1 MQVDFYHLT
10 DTPLDRVLPAIA
22 EKVLAGGARLLVV
35 AADEAQRTALDR
47 LLWSYAPDSFLPHAQ
62 LGAGDDDAQP
72 ILIAPDVNAANGARY
87 IALVDGEWRDDAL
100 DFDRAFHFFD
110 EDRIRDARAAWKAL
124 TDRDGVTRRYW
135 KQNDA
140 GRWEQAA

>member
-10 DTPLDRVLPAIA
+10 VAPLERVLPQIAEMVLASGARLLIVDADDTRRAALDRVL
-22 EKVLAGGARLLVV
+22 
-35 AADEAQRTALDR
+35 
-47 LLWSYAPDSFLPHAQ
+47 WSYAADSFLPHAPIA
-62 LGAGDDDAQP
+62 AGDDAAQP
-72 ILIAPDVNAANGARY
+72 ILLAPDVNAANGARN
-87 IALVDGEWRDDAL
+87 IALADGEWRDDAL

-110 EDRIRDARAAWKAL
+110 EDAIGPARAAWKAL
-124 TDRDGVTRRYW
+124 ADRDGIKRRYW